1 MRKLLKSL
9 AFIVL
14 AISFLVS
21 AAGCNIANR
30 YVLDRNAREA
40 VTSVGLDPKHEGLR
54 IEQIYDD
61 YEMGDGVKIY
71 KLSFG
76 EKAAA
81 LFEDWIEL
89 TEEHEDLDECLY
101 LAGQAWVTHGIK
113 HGRWIMIDR
122 ESKKPAR
129 GLSDCFIGIY
139 NADENIAYVLNCR

>member
-1 MRKLLKSL
+1 MRKLLISF
-9 AFIVL
+9 AFILFVIGL
-14 AISFLVS
+14 LVS
-21 AAGCNIANR
+21 AAGCDAANR
-30 YVLDRNAREA
+30 YVLDLNAKEA

-81 LFEDWIEL
+81 LFEDWIEF
-89 TEEHEDLDECLY
+89 TEEREDLDECLY

>member
-30 YVLDRNAREA
+30 YVLDWNIREA
-40 VTSVGLDPKHEGLR
+40 VTSVGLDPEHEGLR

-81 LFEDWIEL
+81 LFEDWITRRFYSWRLGFGWEL
-89 TEEHEDLDECLY
+89 GSY
-101 LAGQAWVTHGIK
+101 
-113 HGRWIMIDR
+113 
-122 ESKKPAR
+122 
-129 GLSDCFIGIY
+129 GIY
-139 NADENIAYVLNCR
+139 NR